1 MQKRNKR
8 RLRPWV
14 RKSIEWTGV
23 IAIAAVCAI
32 LFCYVFVLAAIQE
45 SIRIY
50 PLTDAEI
57 AEINSGK

>member
-1 MQKRNKR
+1 M
-8 RLRPWV
+8 
-14 RKSIEWTGV
+14 

>member
-1 MQKRNKR
+1 M
-8 RLRPWV
+8 
-14 RKSIEWTGV
+14 IT
-23 IAIAAVCAI
+23 IAAVGAI